1 MLSTVLSSL
10 FRLLL
15 VLRDRVSSLIYQTL
29 LLHHPQTLVDWVE
42 LWCGSSITV
51 KVRVGPG
58 EVLAVIAGEV
68 EVVQGVVSG
77 GVDES
82 FKEVARDHVSV
93 VNKDSPELNE
103 NKETE
108 VEVSVERE
116 DVDENAADQ
125 REFAKRLCA

>member
-42 LWCGSSITV
+42 FWCGSTITV

-58 EVLAVIAGEV
+58 KVLAVIAGEV

-93 VNKDSPELNE
+93 VDKDSPELNE

-116 DVDENAADQ
+116 DVNENAADQ
-125 REFAKRLCA
+125 REFAKRFCA